1 MAGASASSARIL
13 LVDDEQSVQ
22 TLLTYPLRKEGYE
35 VVPAHDGREAL
46 DRFAEQRFDLVV
58 LDIMLPKLDGIEVC
72 RRMRSRSQVPI
83 IMLTAKDDEIDK
95 VLGLEM
101 GADDYITKP
110 FSVREFRSRVRAALR
125 RAEMIGS
132 RPGGE
137 EPIAAGGLKIDF
149 ERRVVTVRR
158 KRADLTYVEFRRARC
173 SSSRSGETPPT
184 GTRAPSTSTFATFG
198 RSSSGTRAPPST
210 CSRCAASAIASATRT
225 NREPGTEGRLIG
237 ASVRN
242 RLAILFFLIT
252 AAAVGFI
259 YLYVVPQLRSNL
271 TAQKLQRLEDVATA
285 ESARLDSAM
294 RHGASQAQIRRLA
307 RDAAQRSDARV
318 TILGVKPGSDGSN
331 VVVVDSQLKRTAI
344 LPSSPAATAAVS
356 SGQVSSA
363 TEEIDG
369 ERTGEIAVPISV
381 NGNLRW
387 VAVSST
393 PLGDVDDTVALIRR
407 QILIAGGIALIL
419 ALAAGWFA
427 ARAHAKR
434 LNRLEEAAQ
443 KVAEGD
449 FSTPIPDEGTD
460 EVGQLAATFNEM
472 QQRLAR
478 LDGARKEFIANASH
492 ELRTPIFSLGGFV
505 ELLDE
510 DEPDPAVRAEFVRT
524 MREQIARLT
533 KLTADL
539 LDLSKLDADVMEVSA
554 DEVDLA
560 SVAHRVA
567 DEFGPAAEQHSTPVE
582 VDADG
587 AATAMADADRV
598 AQIIRILLDN
608 ALTHTPEGTSISIS
622 TQRRDGSASLVVAD
636 NGPGLGPH
644 NRDRVFDRF
653 YTGDRVSG
661 SGLGLAIAR
670 ELAMRMQGELAV
682 ESGRGR
688 TRFELRLP
696 GAAPGGVPA

>member
-1 MAGASASSARIL
+1 M
-13 LVDDEQSVQ
+13 
-22 TLLTYPLRKEGYE
+22 
-35 VVPAHDGREAL
+35 
-46 DRFAEQRFDLVV
+46 
-58 LDIMLPKLDGIEVC
+58 
-72 RRMRSRSQVPI
+72 
-83 IMLTAKDDEIDK
+83 
-95 VLGLEM
+95 
-101 GADDYITKP
+101 
-110 FSVREFRSRVRAALR
+110 
-125 RAEMIGS
+125 
-132 RPGGE
+132 
-137 EPIAAGGLKIDF
+137 
-149 ERRVVTVRR
+149 
-158 KRADLTYVEFRRARC
+158 
-173 SSSRSGETPPT
+173 
-184 GTRAPSTSTFATFG
+184 
-198 RSSSGTRAPPST
+198 
-210 CSRCAASAIASATRT
+210 
-225 NREPGTEGRLIG
+225 IG

-622 TQRRDGSASLVVAD
+622 T
-636 NGPGLGPH
+636 
-644 NRDRVFDRF
+644 
-653 YTGDRVSG
+653 
-661 SGLGLAIAR
+661 
-670 ELAMRMQGELAV
+670 
-682 ESGRGR
+682 
-688 TRFELRLP
+688 
-696 GAAPGGVPA
+696 